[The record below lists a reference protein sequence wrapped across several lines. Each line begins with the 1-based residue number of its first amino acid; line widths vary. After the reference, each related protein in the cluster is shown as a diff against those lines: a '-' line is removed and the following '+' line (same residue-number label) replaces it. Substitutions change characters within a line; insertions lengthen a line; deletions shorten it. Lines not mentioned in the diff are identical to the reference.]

1 MKPALQLLL
10 NPKLFLVLLIILT
23 YHAASMNAAV
33 CHRALSVTSYIY
45 TSPLDPTESHSHPQH
60 GAFHQASKSLFLSE
74 ASDLDYLCI
83 SGAFLN

>member
-10 NPKLFLVLLIILT
+10 NPKLFLVSLIILT

-45 TSPLDPTESHSHPQH
+45 ASPLDPTESHSHPQH
-60 GAFHQASKSLFLSE
+60 GAFHQASKSLCFSLKRRTWITYVFLELS
-74 ASDLDYLCI
+74 
-83 SGAFLN
+83 